1 MLERIAQTIARH
13 GMFAAGH
20 TVGVAV
26 SGGADSVCLL
36 HVLRELAP
44 RWDLRLHVL
53 HVNHRLRG
61 AESDRD
67 AEFVCD
73 LAAQFGFPYAVDE
86 RGLDRT
92 GGNLEEAAREARLA
106 FFARIIGNGQIQSV
120 ATGHTRSDQAETV
133 LFRFLRGAGTAGLAG
148 IRPVTS
154 SGLVRPLLEIDREEV
169 LAYLR
174 ERGIAWREDSTN
186 RDVRFDRNRI
196 RHELMPQLARDW
208 NPALPQMLAQ
218 VADWALAEESYW
230 DAEISR
236 LAEAHLEVHEDSILL
251 DTTVLRELP
260 LASARRLVRA
270 AMQRVKGDLHGVDFI
285 HVQAVMEMAAA
296 SEGHGRLQA
305 PGLDILRSFEWL
317 RFGRPVINGL
327 ATRNYRLAVAVPGIF
342 RIPGTEIEIYLEL
355 TENSEDWD
363 TGDSVYNVEMG
374 GVDWRR
380 VSGPLQLRNWRP
392 GDQYQPQGTTGPEK
406 IKTLFQE
413 SRIPLWE
420 RRHWPV
426 LTDGPSIVWA
436 RRFGPA
442 AEFAAGQGS
451 PVVLK
456 IRERRIG
463 AGQNGVYR
471 SKTVSRVRAGRE
483 DQ

>member
-1 MLERIAQTIARH
+1 MLERIAQSIARH
-13 GMFAAGH
+13 GMFGPGQN
-20 TVGVAV
+20 VGVAV
-26 SGGADSVCLL
+26 SGGADSVCLI

-61 AESDRD
+61 AESDGD
-67 AEFVCD
+67 AEFVRG
-73 LAAQFGFPYAVDE
+73 LAAGFGFPYSLDE
-86 RGLDRT
+86 RGLDAT

-106 FFARIIGNGQIQSV
+106 FFARVIERGQVQRV

-154 SGLVRPLLEIDREEV
+154 TGLVRPLLDVGREEV

-174 ERGIAWREDSTN
+174 DRGIPWREDSTN
-186 RDVRFDRNRI
+186 QEARFDRNRI
-196 RHELMPQLARDW
+196 RHDLLPQLAGGW
-208 NPALPQMLAQ
+208 NPALPEMLAQ

-230 DAEISR
+230 EAEISR
-236 LAEAHLEVHEDSILL
+236 LAESHFDVQGDCILL
-251 DTTVLRELP
+251 RTTVVRKLP
-260 LASARRLVRA
+260 LAAARRLVRA
-270 AMQRVKGDLHGVDFI
+270 AMERVKGDLRSIDFA
-285 HVQAVMEMAAA
+285 HVAAVMDLAAG

-305 PGLDILRSFEWL
+305 PGLDIMRSFEWL

-327 ATRNYRLAVAVPGIF
+327 ATRNYRLAVAVPGIL
-342 RIPGTEIEIYLEL
+342 RIPGTELEICLEL
-355 TENSEDWD
+355 TEKSKDWD

-380 VSGPLQLRNWRP
+380 LSGPLELRNWRP
-392 GDQYQPQGTTGPEK
+392 GDQYQPQGSTGPEK

-413 SRIPLWE
+413 SRVPLWE

-426 LTDGPSIVWA
+426 MTDGTSIVWA

-451 PVVLK
+451 PIILK
-456 IRERRIG
+456 VRERRIG

-471 SKTVSRVRAGRE
+471 SKE
-483 DQ
+483 

>member
-1 MLERIAQTIARH
+1 MIERIAQTVARY
-13 GMFAAGH
+13 GMFTAGQK
-20 TVGVAV
+20 VGVAV

-61 AESDRD
+61 AESAGD
-67 AEFVCD
+67 AEFVRG
-73 LAAQFGFPYAVDE
+73 LATEFGFPYTLDE
-86 RGLDRT
+86 RGLDAT
-92 GGNLEEAAREARLA
+92 TGNLEEAARVARLE
-106 FFARIIGNGQIQSV
+106 FFARVSQSGQLHRV

-154 SGLVRPLLEIDREEV
+154 SGLVRPLLEVTREEV
-169 LAYLR
+169 LSYLR
-174 ERGIAWREDSTN
+174 ERGMVWREDSTN
-186 RDVRFDRNRI
+186 REARFDRNRI
-196 RHELMPQLARDW
+196 RHDLLPQLAREW
-208 NPALPQMLAQ
+208 NPALPLMLAQ
-218 VADWALAEESYW
+218 VADWAVAEESYW
-230 DAEISR
+230 EAQISR
-236 LAEAHLEVHEDSILL
+236 MAETDLDVHGGYILL
-251 DTTVLRELP
+251 NATALRKLP
-260 LASARRLVRA
+260 LAAARRLVRA
-270 AMQRVKGDLHGVDFI
+270 AMERVKGDLRGIDFVHVTGVI
-285 HVQAVMEMAAA
+285 EMAAA

-305 PGLDILRSFEWL
+305 PGLDIMRSFEWL

-327 ATRNYRLAVAVPGIF
+327 ATRNYRLTVAVPGILP
-342 RIPGTEIEIYLEL
+342 IPGTELEICLEL
-355 TENSEDWD
+355 TEKSKDWD
-363 TGDSVYNVEMG
+363 TADSVYNVEMG

-380 VSGPLQLRNWRP
+380 LSGPLELRNWRP
-392 GDQYQPQGTTGPEK
+392 GDQYQPRGATGPEK

-413 SRIPLWE
+413 SRVPLWE

-426 LTDGPSIVWA
+426 LIDGTSIVWA

-442 AEFAAGQGS
+442 AEFAAGRGS
-451 PVVLK
+451 PIVLR

-471 SKTVSRVRAGRE
+471 SKE
-483 DQ
+483 